1 MTTIREVLREAAS
14 AISIAAFI
22 EGAVLAGILWGI
34 FVAFALSIA
43 P

>member
-1 MTTIREVLREAAS
+1 MSTIREVITEAAS

-34 FVAFALSIA
+34 FLAFVLSVS

>member
-1 MTTIREVLREAAS
+1 MTTMKEVLKEAAS
-14 AISIAAFI
+14 AISIGAFI

-34 FVAFALSIA
+34 FLAFVLSVA

>member
-1 MTTIREVLREAAS
+1 MSTIREVLKETAS

-22 EGAVLAGILWGI
+22 EGVAI
-34 FVAFALSIA
+34 VAFIGGVAVAFILAIQ